1 MKKKKFLI
9 ITSIL
14 GILIFIIITSD
25 KRNLTIIEKSSKDI
39 FSFVIKPINK
49 LRIKKCEN
57 NTEDNILKAENEEL
71 KENIKNLKD
80 LLGLKTILSEY
91 EKINA
96 TVIDRN
102 LGYWYDTLTI
112 DKGSNDGIIK
122 NQAVI
127 TTKGLIGYIYN
138 TSYTTSTVKLITS
151 KLENKI
157 SVKIK
162 NNDSYTYGLL
172 TQYENGNFIIEGIT
186 EDVKIDSIV
195 TTSGLGNG
203 FPEGIY
209 IGKVSEVN
217 KDNFDLIKNLK
228 VKSDLNYDLISLVSV
243 LKNDNFN
250 NNINNF
256 RWRIFKLFKYIFPTI
271 FTFFITN
278 NL

>member
-127 TTKGLIGYIYN
+127 TTKGLIGYIHN

-243 LKNDNFN
+243 LK
-250 NNINNF
+250 
-256 RWRIFKLFKYIFPTI
+256 K
-271 FTFFITN
+271 
-278 NL
+278 